1 MTAPPPPLQGA
12 GGPSP
17 FSPELGARWGGR
29 GGVGRG
35 RGRLHPHAPVLQ
47 RPSAPRRNSRPST
60 PSPPPCAPP
69 PRSPFPLPLS
79 RASPPLPPPRAPPQ
93 CPLPPVARGGARP
106 RGDAA
111 GGGSAAVAGRPAGL
125 RASGAGPAHRPG
137 AHHAAVAAP
146 GAPGA
151 LLPLLQGPAGRRAAA
166 RCPPRAPSVLGR
178 CPGGWRPA
186 MGGGWGAGRIRDAG
200 CVAAGA
206 AGRPV

>member
-1 MTAPPPPLQGA
+1 MGASIPTPLYCSAPLRPAVIPAPPPPHLLPA
-12 GGPSP
+12 RPLLGP
-17 FSPELGARWGGR
+17 
-29 GGVGRG
+29 
-35 RGRLHPHAPVLQ
+35 
-47 RPSAPRRNSRPST
+47 
-60 PSPPPCAPP
+60 
-69 PRSPFPLPLS
+69 PFPLPLS